1 MVGGGAP
8 GAGVLTRFTLRS
20 LAANR
25 VRTVVTVVGIAL
37 ATGLLTAVLTSVSS
51 LRAALVDQVRASEG
65 VWQLSFDY
73 TDAEKVDELRS
84 AAGEHLDRL
93 ALVRDLGA
101 AALSVGDTSSSGT
114 YLGVLTAPVEQGG
127 TSRAAGDDA
136 FEVRV
141 APQVTDGRMPERPGE
156 IALPDYL
163 RGKSLV
169 AGESSLPGV
178 ASGASSDGEIEL
190 GSTVTLALGRR
201 VLPEGGSSAL
211 ASGSSPWGTYDE
223 DGELVLEETLV
234 DVGAPRSFS
243 VVGFVSTDFE
253 FGNVALVSAD
263 EPAATASEGV
273 VGTAYLSTT
282 GYASTAEMDDLMG
295 SLALD
300 GWRSNTYL
308 LMYQGLEGGR
318 VIFDSLTQ
326 FAAVLAVV
334 IVVAAVSLI
343 SNAFTISISERTRQ
357 FGLLSS
363 LGASRRQLRGTV
375 LVEAAALGALGVPL
389 GLALGIGGAAAAF
402 ALTADGWSLMVG
414 SDVLVGL
421 VVPPSDVAL
430 AVGLSVL
437 TLLASAFLPALRA
450 SRVSAVDAIRQ
461 ARDVRPSR
469 RLGRTFARRRSAAD
483 DLSPDLRRPRGL
495 AARVGGMPAFLARR
509 TLLAS
514 AGKSRVAAAA
524 LAVSVAL
531 LITAGLVSD
540 YLTSAV
546 GYLDYAGSSDVEV
559 YVSAED
565 PTGTAADAPVA
576 HMNEAAATLS
586 RTGGVERA
594 SVVSQATAGLHV
606 DPSAVDWDDVDA
618 FNADSPFGSFS
629 IDGSGYGSALVEV
642 VDDGTWRTLAA
653 EVGLS
658 GDAAD
663 PRSLSC
669 VVLNAASTTNDQT
682 YGTVSPLTGAAGSL
696 GLVVQPELARNQWLG
711 MSDDGVYG
719 VITTDDASY
728 QTVSFTPAGEAGL
741 EEVSVPVAAYVDDL
755 GESFPLGTRSITS
768 TNQVIL
774 VMPASATLSGEAAGA
789 LTNVYSTYLASFADG
804 ADEDEVIAAL
814 EEAAS
819 SLDGVVT
826 GGSYNIAEG
835 ARQSR
840 AMTYTVNVFLYC
852 FIAIT
857 MAIAVANVFN
867 TIASGLMLRGR
878 EFAVL
883 QSVGMGRGA
892 LRRMIV
898 LECADFAAKGLV
910 GGIALA
916 ALVNVALFQA
926 MSLSI
931 ATLALSMPWEHVALS
946 VAVVVA
952 VLAASAA
959 YALRKTHALNLVEA
973 LRSDVM

>member
-1 MVGGGAP
+1 MLLGVDYYPEQWPSHMLEADMDRILELGCNVIRIGEFAWCRMEPVETQYDFSYFDGVIAMARKKGLQVILGTPTATPPAWLIRKHPDILSQFEDGTPRAFGGRHVSCYSSVPYREHCAQII
-8 GAGVLTRFTLRS
+8 TH
-20 LAANR
+20 LAEHYKNEPA
-25 VRTVVTVVGIAL
+25 IAAWQIDNEL
-37 ATGLLTAVLTSVSS
+37 GHEGSDQCWCPRC
-51 LRAALVDQVRASEG
+51 RAAFHNFLK
-65 VWQLSFDY
+65 
-73 TDAEKVDELRS
+73 EKFNGDIQ
-84 AAGEHLDRL
+84 
-93 ALVRDLGA
+93 AL
-101 AALSVGDTSSSGT
+101 
-114 YLGVLTAPVEQGG
+114 
-127 TSRAAGDDA
+127 
-136 FEVRV
+136 
-141 APQVTDGRMPERPGE
+141 
-156 IALPDYL
+156 
-163 RGKSLV
+163 
-169 AGESSLPGV
+169 
-178 ASGASSDGEIEL
+178 
-190 GSTVTLALGRR
+190 
-201 VLPEGGSSAL
+201 
-211 ASGSSPWGTYDE
+211 
-223 DGELVLEETLV
+223 
-234 DVGAPRSFS
+234 
-243 VVGFVSTDFE
+243 
-253 FGNVALVSAD
+253 N
-263 EPAATASEGV
+263 
-273 VGTAYLSTT
+273 
-282 GYASTAEMDDLMG
+282 
-295 SLALD
+295 
-300 GWRSNTYL
+300 
-308 LMYQGLEGGR
+308 
-318 VIFDSLTQ
+318 
-326 FAAVLAVV
+326 
-334 IVVAAVSLI
+334 
-343 SNAFTISISERTRQ
+343 
-357 FGLLSS
+357 
-363 LGASRRQLRGTV
+363 
-375 LVEAAALGALGVPL
+375 
-389 GLALGIGGAAAAF
+389 
-402 ALTADGWSLMVG
+402 
-414 SDVLVGL
+414 
-421 VVPPSDVAL
+421 
-430 AVGLSVL
+430 
-437 TLLASAFLPALRA
+437 
-450 SRVSAVDAIRQ
+450 
-461 ARDVRPSR
+461 
-469 RLGRTFARRRSAAD
+469 
-483 DLSPDLRRPRGL
+483 
-495 AARVGGMPAFLARR
+495 
-509 TLLAS
+509 
-514 AGKSRVAAAA
+514 
-524 LAVSVAL
+524 
-531 LITAGLVSD
+531 
-540 YLTSAV
+540 
-546 GYLDYAGSSDVEV
+546 
-559 YVSAED
+559 
-565 PTGTAADAPVA
+565 
-576 HMNEAAATLS
+576 
-586 RTGGVERA
+586 
-594 SVVSQATAGLHV
+594 
-606 DPSAVDWDDVDA
+606 
-618 FNADSPFGSFS
+618 
-629 IDGSGYGSALVEV
+629 
-642 VDDGTWRTLAA
+642 
-653 EVGLS
+653 
-658 GDAAD
+658 
-663 PRSLSC
+663 
-669 VVLNAASTTNDQT
+669 QT

-952 VLAASAA
+952 FLAASAA